1 MEPIQSVG
9 DGCPMDGIFALENGL
24 CQGTGQQYN
33 YKEELHVLK
42 GEGCAQLV
50 DPHGTQAFSST
61 RQTLAVAPNKVKHKH
76 PSKQLIHTGGSLWS
90 LTLLP
95 HSMSRE
101 IV

>member
-42 GEGCAQLV
+42 DEIEGQGGVCAA
-50 DPHGTQAFSST
+50 D
-61 RQTLAVAPNKVKHKH
+61 R
-76 PSKQLIHTGGSLWS
+76 IHRRKKSCICQENLWS
-90 LTLLP
+90 PQGMEAEREGGTL
-95 HSMSRE
+95 
-101 IV
+101 